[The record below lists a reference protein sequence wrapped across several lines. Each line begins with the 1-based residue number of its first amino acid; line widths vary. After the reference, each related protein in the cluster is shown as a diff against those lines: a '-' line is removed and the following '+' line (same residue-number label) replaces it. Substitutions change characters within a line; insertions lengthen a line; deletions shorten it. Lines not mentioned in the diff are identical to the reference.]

1 MEITNI
7 FGITEMKEC
16 ALFHGLEFDCN
27 IPKIKDKISLEA
39 LIANAV
45 MMDCKEGDTFGEDS
59 PAWEL
64 LAAIDKKGVIQDN
77 EIGREYAQAI
87 TVLKKSMV
95 LNPYERLDAKDLLKL
110 PFFDEFKDIPHQS
123 GSE

>member
-1 MEITNI
+1 
-7 FGITEMKEC
+7 MKEC

-45 MMDCKEGDTFGEDS
+45 LMDCKEGDTFGEDS

-64 LAAIDKKGVIQDN
+64 LSAIDKKGVIQDN
-77 EIGREYAQAI
+77 EVGREYAQAI

-95 LNPYERLDAKDLLKL
+95 LNPCDRLDAKELLNL
-110 PFFDEFKDIPHQS
+110 PFFDEFRDLSKELGYD
-123 GSE
+123 